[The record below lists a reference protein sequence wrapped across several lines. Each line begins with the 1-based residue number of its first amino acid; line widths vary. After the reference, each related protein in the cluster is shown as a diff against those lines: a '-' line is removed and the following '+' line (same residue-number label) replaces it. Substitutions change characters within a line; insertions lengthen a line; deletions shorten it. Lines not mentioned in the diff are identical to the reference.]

1 MAIKKYKS
9 KRKSKKQKMVKNTGM
24 NMNVKN
30 TGMNMSTKTKK
41 NIMIGSGYNQI
52 PSQYGKLNNTQKH
65 VIIKIIN
72 QMIRNRKKLEKQ
84 KETFKGKRAYKD
96 IPEAYE

>member
-9 KRKSKKQKMVKNTGM
+9 KRKSKKQKMVKNTDV
-24 NMNVKN
+24 NMS
-30 TGMNMSTKTKK
+30 MSTKTKK

-52 PSQYGKLNNTQKH
+52 PSQYGKLNNTQKN

-84 KETFKGKRAYKD
+84 KDTFKGKRAYKD